1 MNQVFDDV
9 LISDGVSV
17 VKGNKEAAAGLDMI
31 FSCCGLTIAVKY
43 ETIHRLMLI

>member
-17 VKGNKEAAAGLDMI
+17 VKGNKEASAGQGDTVSKRYDIFLLRLDN
-31 FSCCGLTIAVKY
+31 CGQI
-43 ETIHRLMLI
+43 